1 MLKTLYKFDFRR
13 GYIIYPTLVVVV
25 GVFDEKHRANFM
37 ACVWNTALSFE
48 PPLYGVSISPKRA
61 THDLILNKKAFS
73 ICFYP
78 FEKSEDV
85 EFFGTHSYRDTD
97 KSRNVNLIKGSKLD
111 VPIPLDAYAVL
122 ECSLFDYKT
131 YGDHTL
137 FVGEIVVIHYDENS
151 IYNLFDMPVLDL
163 SKKKPVLYLG
173 NGVYIT
179 VDEKTILNLRK

>member
-1 MLKTLYKFDFRR
+1 MKYITEFNFRR

-25 GVFDEKHRANFM
+25 GVFDENSRANFM
-37 ACVWNTALSFE
+37 SCVWNTALSFE

-73 ICFYP
+73 VCFYP
-78 FEKSEDV
+78 FEKSKDV
-85 EFFGTHSYRDTD
+85 EFFGTYSYRDIN
-97 KSRNVNLIKGSKLD
+97 KSESVNLIKGLKVD

-122 ECSLFDYKT
+122 ECSLFDYKV

-151 IYNLFDMPVLDL
+151 TYNLFGMPALDL
-163 SKKKPVLYLG
+163 RKKKPVLYLG

-179 VDEKTILNLRK
+179 VDEETILNLRK

>member
-25 GVFDEKHRANFM
+25 GVFDNNLRANFM
-37 ACVWNTALSFE
+37 SCVWNTALSFE

-78 FEKSEDV
+78 FEKSKDV

-151 IYNLFDMPVLDL
+151 TYNLFDMPVLDL